1 MKHAFVTVGLSA
13 ALFSASLA
21 LGQTSQDAGQPRA
34 PIAPIDPAALPGDF
48 VDATID
54 EQLHVPLGPPQ
65 EPRPSA
71 ASPSEPTTALTLNLA
86 FDAAK
91 TAVEACGA
99 DGYKVS
105 VAVTDAAGH
114 LKAALAADGVAPNR
128 VYMALRKDITA
139 AAFGISTVAL
149 REKIAADPSLLKQ
162 LKPNMSVLPGGM
174 PILVEGR
181 VVGAIASSGAF
192 AYEEEKCV
200 RAGLQEI
207 QAQLK

>member
-1 MKHAFVTVGLSA
+1 MKKACCGL
-13 ALFSASLA
+13 LLLA
-21 LGQTSQDAGQPRA
+21 
-34 PIAPIDPAALPGDF
+34 
-48 VDATID
+48 
-54 EQLHVPLGPPQ
+54 
-65 EPRPSA
+65 
-71 ASPSEPTTALTLNLA
+71 
-86 FDAAK
+86 
-91 TAVEACGA
+91 GA
-99 DGYKVS
+99 MS
-105 VAVTDAAGH
+105 
-114 LKAALAADGVAPNR
+114 ALAADGVAPNR